1 MSINKIRKI
10 AISTGGGDA
19 PGLNA
24 VIRAV
29 VLSSLQRGW
38 ECYGIR
44 EGYNGLLTPEL
55 YPDGGVIRLTRADG
69 GRQDFFVAGGFAE
82 ITPERTA
89 VLADEAVPLEELS
102 RAAAEARL
110 AEAEDAYRAAADAE
124 PVARDAALRRVAS
137 AQAMVDAATR

>member
-1 MSINKIRKI
+1 MSFTFEVVSPERLLL
-10 AISTGGGDA
+10 STQAELAEIPGEEGDLGILEGHA
-19 PGLNA
+19 PMIVQL
-24 VIRAV
+24 R
-29 VLSSLQRGW
+29 
-38 ECYGIR
+38 
-44 EGYNGLLTPEL
+44 
-55 YPDGGVIRLTRADG
+55 GGVIRLTRADG

-110 AEAEDAYRAAADAE
+110 AEAEEAYRAAADAE
-124 PVARDAALRRVAS
+124 PVARDTALRRVAS